1 MVKLYIVLLH
11 FTKHLLFLV
20 LRNNIYYS
28 TAQTLVDC
36 EPARQ
41 TCGVVYWMPLTS
53 ICAENNSDVIMTQ
66 KVWGV
71 EMSHTG
77 WGYHELVAN
86 HRAGSDGEPRAQETR
101 NNLLRYR
108 IHYCIGTSSFNCSL
122 PTLPYR
128 YTVQYI

>member
-1 MVKLYIVLLH
+1 
-11 FTKHLLFLV
+11 
-20 LRNNIYYS
+20 
-28 TAQTLVDC
+28 
-36 EPARQ
+36 
-41 TCGVVYWMPLTS
+41 
-53 ICAENNSDVIMTQ
+53 MTQ

-108 IHYCIGTSSFNCSL
+108 IHYCIVLYFIRLTRRVVLRS
-122 PTLPYR
+122 
-128 YTVQYI
+128 

>member
-1 MVKLYIVLLH
+1 
-11 FTKHLLFLV
+11 
-20 LRNNIYYS
+20 
-28 TAQTLVDC
+28 
-36 EPARQ
+36 
-41 TCGVVYWMPLTS
+41 MPLTS

-101 NNLLRYR
+101 KNLLRYDTLLYVR
-108 IHYCIGTSSFNCSL
+108 ILNTVTCSL
-122 PTLPYR
+122 EENPK
-128 YTVQYI
+128 QF